1 MTNAELDKIIK
12 MPNAAIIAPAGHGK
26 TEMISDIVRYADG
39 KQLLLTH
46 THAGVDAIKNRLKK
60 KNISKEKYTVTT
72 IAAFCIKWYVV

>member
-60 KNISKEKYTVTT
+60 KP
-72 IAAFCIKWYVV
+72 